1 MSGALFAARRVGVL
15 LHPTSLPSPFGSG
28 DLGHAAYRFVEFLA
42 GAGCTVWQVLPLGPT
57 HDDLSP
63 YDSTSVHA
71 GNPRLISLD
80 WLHDRGFLDDGEL
93 DAVRTGGQG
102 RQWALDAAA
111 PRFAAACARDTA
123 LAVAFGAW
131 CEANPWLEDYALFTA
146 IRDARGALPWFRW
159 EPALRARKPAALARA
174 AAALAPRI
182 AALRF
187 EQYAFAQQWSALR
200 HYAAGHG
207 VRLFGDM
214 PIFVAHDSADV
225 WSARELFL
233 LDAEGQPITVAGV
246 PPDYF
251 SADGQRWGNPHYA
264 WDVMARDG
272 FAWWRRRIAAQRER
286 FDLVRID
293 HFRGF
298 EACWHI
304 PREAAS
310 AVHGHWEPAPGEA
323 LLAALVEE
331 SGAGTLVAENLGII
345 TSAVEHLRKRFGLPG
360 MLILQFA
367 FDGDARNTYLPHNHR
382 PLNVVYTG
390 THDNDTSL
398 GWFESLDEATRAR
411 LMEYLGAPA
420 EPMPWPLVRAA
431 LASVARLAVVPLQDL
446 LGLGS
451 EHRMNLPGVAQGNW
465 GWQFRAEQLTP
476 ALAGRLRALAELYG
490 RLPGP
495 E

>member
-1 MSGALFAARRVGVL
+1 MSDSLFATRRAGVL
-15 LHPTSLPSPFGSG
+15 LHPSSLPSPFGSG

-57 HDDLSP
+57 HEDLSP

-80 WLHDRGFLDDGEL
+80 WLRDRGLLDDGEL
-93 DAVRTGGQG
+93 DAVRSGERA
-102 RQWALDAAA
+102 RQWALDAAS
-111 PRFAAACARDTA
+111 PRFAAACAHDAATA
-123 LAVAFGAW
+123 SAFAAW
-131 CEANPWLEDYALFTA
+131 CGKCEWLEDYALFTA
-146 IRDARGALPWFRW
+146 IREARGALPWYRW
-159 EPALRARKPAALARA
+159 EPALRVREPGALAHA
-174 AAALAPRI
+174 AAELAPRI

-187 EQYAFAQQWSALR
+187 EQYAFAQQWTALR
-200 HYAAGHG
+200 DYAWGHG

-214 PIFVAHDSADV
+214 PIFVAHDSTDV

-233 LDAEGQPITVAGV
+233 LDAEGQPLTVAGV

-272 FAWWRRRIAAQRER
+272 FAWWRRRMASQRER

-304 PREAAS
+304 PRAADS

-323 LLAALVEE
+323 LLAALVAQ
-331 SGAGTLVAENLGII
+331 SGDGTLVAENLGII
-345 TSAVEHLRKRFGLPG
+345 TPQVEQLRERFGLPG

-367 FDGDARNTYLPHNHR
+367 FDGDARNTYLPHNHQQ
-382 PLNVVYTG
+382 LNVVYTG

-398 GWFESLDEATRAR
+398 GWFESLDQAARAR
-411 LMEYLGAPA
+411 VTEYLGAPG
-420 EPMPWPLVRAA
+420 EPMPWPLVRAT
-431 LASVARLAVVPLQDL
+431 LASVARLAVLPLQDV

-451 EHRMNLPGVAQGNW
+451 EHRMNLPGVARGNW
-465 GWQFRAEQLTP
+465 TWQFREEQLTP
-476 ALAGRLRALAELYG
+476 ALTGRLRAMVELYG
-490 RLPGP
+490 RKPA
-495 E
+495 

>member
-1 MSGALFAARRVGVL
+1 MSNSLFATRRAGVL
-15 LHPTSLPSPFGSG
+15 LHPSSLPSPFGNG

-42 GAGCTVWQVLPLGPT
+42 RAGCTVWQVLPLGPT
-57 HDDLSP
+57 HEDLSP

-80 WLHDRGFLDDGEL
+80 WLRDRGLLEDGEL
-93 DAVRTGGQG
+93 DAVRSGVHA
-102 RQWALDAAA
+102 RQWALDAAY
-111 PRFAAACARDTA
+111 PRFAAACARDETMA
-123 LAVAFGAW
+123 SGFAAW
-131 CEANPWLEDYALFTA
+131 CAAREWLEGYTLFTA
-146 IRDARGALPWFRW
+146 IRELRGALPWYQW
-159 EPALRARKPAALARA
+159 EPALRGREPATLAHA
-174 AAALAPRI
+174 AAGLAPRI

-187 EQYAFAQQWSALR
+187 EQYAFAQQWTALR
-200 HYAAGHG
+200 QYACAHG
-207 VRLFGDM
+207 VSLFGDM

-233 LDAEGQPITVAGV
+233 LDAEGHPLTVAGV

-272 FAWWRRRIAAQRER
+272 FAWWRRRIASQRER

-304 PREAAS
+304 PRESAS

-323 LLAALVEE
+323 LLRALVAE
-331 SGAGTLVAENLGII
+331 SGDGSLVAENLGII
-345 TSAVEHLRKRFGLPG
+345 TPQVERLRERFGLPG

-367 FDGDARNTYLPHNHR
+367 FDGDARNTYLPHNHQ

-398 GWFESLDEATRAR
+398 GWFASLDESRRAR
-411 LMEYLGAPA
+411 VMEYLGMPV

-431 LASVARLAVVPLQDL
+431 LASVARLAVLPLQDL

-465 GWQFRAEQLTP
+465 AWQFCEEQLTP
-476 ALAGRLRALAELYG
+476 ALAVRLRAMVELYG
-490 RLPGP
+490 RKPS
-495 E
+495 

>member
-1 MSGALFAARRVGVL
+1 MSGSLFAARRAGVL
-15 LHPTSLPSPFGSG
+15 LHLSSLPSPFGSG

-57 HDDLSP
+57 HEDLSP

-80 WLHDRGFLDDGEL
+80 WLYDRGLLDGGEL
-93 DAVRTGGQG
+93 DAVRAGARE

-111 PRFAAACARDTA
+111 ARFAATCARDA
-123 LAVAFGAW
+123 GLAAAFAAW
-131 CEANPWLEDYALFTA
+131 RADSGWLEDYALFTA
-146 IRDARGALPWFRW
+146 IREMCGGQPWFQW
-159 EPALRARKPAALARA
+159 EPALRGREPQALARA
-174 AAALAPRI
+174 AAELAQRI

-187 EQYAFAQQWSALR
+187 EQYAFARQWSALR
-200 HYAAGHG
+200 RYAAGHG
-207 VRLFGDM
+207 VHLFGDM

-233 LDAEGQPITVAGV
+233 LDAEGQPLTVAGV

-264 WDVMARDG
+264 WEAMARDG
-272 FAWWRRRIAAQRER
+272 FAWWRRRIASQRAR

-323 LLAALVEE
+323 LLAALLEE

-345 TSAVEHLRKRFGLPG
+345 TPQVEQLREGFGLPG

-367 FDGDARNTYLPHNHR
+367 FDGDARNAYLPHNHQ

-398 GWFESLDEATRAR
+398 GWFASLDESTRAR
-411 LMEYLGAPA
+411 VVEYLGVPV

-431 LASVARLAVVPLQDL
+431 LASVARLAVLPLQDL

-451 EHRMNLPGVAQGNW
+451 EHRMNLPGVARGNW
-465 GWQFRAEQLTP
+465 GWQFREEQLTP
-476 ALAGRLRALAELYG
+476 ALAGRLRAMVELYG
-490 RLPGP
+490 RIPA
-495 E
+495 

>member
-1 MSGALFAARRVGVL
+1 MSGSLFAARRAGVL
-15 LHPTSLPSPFGSG
+15 LHLSSLPSPFGSG

-57 HDDLSP
+57 HEDLSP

-80 WLHDRGFLDDGEL
+80 WLYDRGLLDGGEL
-93 DAVRTGGQG
+93 DAVRAGARE

-111 PRFAAACARDTA
+111 ARFAATCARDA
-123 LAVAFGAW
+123 GLAAAFAAW
-131 CEANPWLEDYALFTA
+131 RADSGWLEDYALFTA
-146 IRDARGALPWFRW
+146 IREMCGGQPWFQW
-159 EPALRARKPAALARA
+159 EPALRGREPQALARA
-174 AAALAPRI
+174 AAELAQRI

-187 EQYAFAQQWSALR
+187 EQYAFARQWSALR
-200 HYAAGHG
+200 RYAAAHG
-207 VRLFGDM
+207 VHLFGDM

-233 LDAEGQPITVAGV
+233 LDAEGQPLTVAGV

-264 WDVMARDG
+264 WEAMARDG
-272 FAWWRRRIAAQRER
+272 FAWWRRRIASQRAR

-304 PREAAS
+304 PREAGS

-323 LLAALVEE
+323 LLAALLEQ

-345 TSAVEHLRKRFGLPG
+345 TAQVEQLREGFGLPG
-360 MLILQFA
+360 MLVLQFA
-367 FDGDARNTYLPHNHR
+367 FDGDARNTYLPHNHQ

-398 GWFESLDEATRAR
+398 GWFANLDEAARAR
-411 LMEYLGAPA
+411 VLEYLGVPV
-420 EPMPWPLVRAA
+420 EPMPWPLVRCA
-431 LASVARLAVVPLQDL
+431 LASVARLAVLPLQDL

-451 EHRMNLPGVAQGNW
+451 EHRMNLPGVARGNW
-465 GWQFRAEQLTP
+465 TWQFREEQLTP
-476 ALAGRLRALAELYG
+476 ALAGRLRAMVELYG
-490 RLPGP
+490 RIPT
-495 E
+495 